1 MEKDQLMHFLS
12 TTFGADFIKTPKV
25 ISVSCLQFGD
35 TGKGKFVDIFAN
47 WADMIVRPTGG
58 DNAGHTIIHKG
69 KEVVFHL
76 IPSGIMHANK
86 TNVIGSGTVVYPMAL
101 VKEIQALQSQGIN
114 CENLFISLKAKLI
127 LPSHIILDR
136 LKESKAGEGR
146 IGTTGKGIGP
156 CYNDHVNRIGLTM
169 NDLLNPKTFQ
179 KKLQKVLDYHCM
191 LIKESGGL
199 KAAEEILKSK
209 DLEDGKFI
217 GRDNLFSVSAITEQ
231 YLKYGRFLN
240 GIIVDT
246 DSLVRKNL
254 GKCNILLEGAQGYL
268 LSVDY
273 GTYPYV
279 TSSDCSVS
287 GMAKGAGLQ
296 DGDVDASFGIVKG
309 FYMTRVGKGP
319 MPTEMGRTDSEIWC
333 NEVGNKKKEEVMFLD
348 ASINDSN
355 EFFQGIAL
363 RRIANEYGATTGRPR
378 RTGWIDLPLLRYALN
393 SGISNIIFSKLDVL
407 SGFKTIKVCSA
418 YRYVGEDYVYGDMML
433 TKDSM
438 IDTAIVIPEVLENCE
453 PIYQEFPGW
462 DEDISAIK
470 EISALPKN
478 LLNILDYVTENVG
491 FQTSASIL
499 SVGPGPDE
507 TIFN

>member
-1 MEKDQLMHFLS
+1 
-12 TTFGADFIKTPKV
+12 
-25 ISVSCLQFGD
+25 
-35 TGKGKFVDIFAN
+35 
-47 WADMIVRPTGG
+47 
-58 DNAGHTIIHKG
+58 
-69 KEVVFHL
+69 
-76 IPSGIMHANK
+76 
-86 TNVIGSGTVVYPMAL
+86 
-101 VKEIQALQSQGIN
+101 
-114 CENLFISLKAKLI
+114 
-127 LPSHIILDR
+127 
-136 LKESKAGEGR
+136 
-146 IGTTGKGIGP
+146 
-156 CYNDHVNRIGLTM
+156 
-169 NDLLNPKTFQ
+169 
-179 KKLQKVLDYHCM
+179 
-191 LIKESGGL
+191 
-199 KAAEEILKSK
+199 
-209 DLEDGKFI
+209 
-217 GRDNLFSVSAITEQ
+217 
-231 YLKYGRFLN
+231 
-240 GIIVDT
+240 
-246 DSLVRKNL
+246 
-254 GKCNILLEGAQGYL
+254 
-268 LSVDY
+268 
-273 GTYPYV
+273 
-279 TSSDCSVS
+279 
-287 GMAKGAGLQ
+287 
-296 DGDVDASFGIVKG
+296 
-309 FYMTRVGKGP
+309 
-319 MPTEMGRTDSEIWC
+319 
-333 NEVGNKKKEEVMFLD
+333 MFLD